1 MSDPLNQLVHY
12 LNLELTELD
21 VSPKVG
27 VIRAVPVRL
36 TVGPLEHETDLRVR
50 ITEEGWVMVDPE
62 GQVQRIEREIRG
74 RLQEPKSGEEGG
86 G

>member
-1 MSDPLNQLVHY
+1 MSDPLQQLVHY
-12 LNLELTELD
+12 LSLELTEFD

-50 ITEEGWVMVDPE
+50 ITEEGWVMADPE
-62 GQVQRIEREIRG
+62 GQVQRIEKEIR
-74 RLQEPKSGEEGG
+74 RRFQEPESDMTG
-86 G
+86 